1 MTGRMA
7 GEDADMATEDVRGA
21 YSPIG
26 RTEADSLRV
35 GDIEISSDVIAAI
48 AAQAAKKVEG
58 VVVIGSSFSLGEFF
72 GREKTARKGVAVK
85 TDQESGHVVINVD
98 ISVRYGLNI
107 YETARHLQLLV
118 KEEVEALTGSMNVE
132 KTNVRVRK
140 LIMPEDE
147 EGRETMSPD
156 RAVDE
161 EPLADE

>member
-1 MTGRMA
+1 
-7 GEDADMATEDVRGA
+7 MATEEVRGA

-35 GDIEISSDVIAAI
+35 GDIEISSEVIASI
-48 AAQAAKKVEG
+48 AAQAAKKIDG
-58 VVVIGSSFSLGEFF
+58 VVVIGSSFSLSELF
-72 GREKTARKGVAVK
+72 GREKTARKGVAVT

-107 YETARHLQLLV
+107 YETAHRLQLLV

-140 LIMPEDE
+140 LVMPEDE
-147 EGRETMSPD
+147 EGRETMTPD

-161 EPLADE
+161 LPPAGE